1 MANELSNLKPSEGST
16 QRRKRVGRGEGSG
29 KGKTSGRGTKGA
41 GARSGSGVRPGFEG
55 GQMPLQRRLPKRG
68 FHNRFAKDFTTINV
82 STLEG
87 RFEAGTVIDAG
98 MLKEAGVISRIGK
111 DGLKILGNGELKLA
125 LTVKAAKFTKSAVEK
140 IEKAGGSIEVI
151 AGPEKFTRSLAEKRA
166 AARNNA

>member
-16 QRRKRVGRGEGSG
+16 RKRKRVGRGEGSG

-68 FHNRFAKDFTTINV
+68 FHNRFAKDFTTVNV
-82 STLEG
+82 SVLED
-87 RFEAGTVIDAG
+87 RLEAGAVIDAAT
-98 MLKEAGVISRIGK
+98 LKDMGVISRIGK
-111 DGLKILGNGELKLA
+111 DGLKILGNGELTLS

-140 IEKAGGSIEVI
+140 IEKAGGTTEVV

>member
-1 MANELSNLKPSEGST
+1 MANELSNLKPADGST
-16 QRRKRVGRGEGSG
+16 RRRKRVGRGEGSG

-82 STLEG
+82 SALED
-87 RFEAGTVIDAG
+87 RFEAGSVVDAST
-98 MLKEAGVISRIGK
+98 LKDNGLISRIGK
-111 DGLKILGNGELKLA
+111 DGLKVLGNGDISLA

-140 IEKAGGSIEVI
+140 IEKAGGSVEII

-166 AARNNA
+166 AASNKA